1 MKRHKNGHM
10 YKSKGRLPKRQNM
23 DKTLTNGKIGIGK
36 SAILKAAQPRRKRHG
51 DIFMVDPM
59 LRLNNG

>member
-1 MKRHKNGHM
+1 M
-10 YKSKGRLPKRQNM
+10 YKSKGSLPKRPNM

-36 SAILKAAQPRRKRHG
+36 SAILKAAQPRRRRHG

>member
-1 MKRHKNGHM
+1 
-10 YKSKGRLPKRQNM
+10 M
-23 DKTLTNGKIGIGK
+23 DKTLSNGKMDIEK

-51 DIFMVDPM
+51 DIFMVAPM

>member
-1 MKRHKNGHM
+1 M
-10 YKSKGRLPKRQNM
+10 YKSKGSLPKRPNM

-51 DIFMVDPM
+51 DIFMIAPM